1 MTSRNKKI
9 HGFGLGA
16 RAMFATVFS
25 LACLGNSAIAAD

>member
-1 MTSRNKKI
+1 MMSQKKKR